1 MSNHFAVVYHGQLM
15 PEADLEQAI
24 GQLVTLFNSNEKTIR
39 TLLNAERAV
48 VKGGLTRM
56 QAELYQE
63 RLAQCGVRVAVES
76 ITSKPAVTA
85 PQTIQMAE
93 ESAAPLDGHAS
104 AAQGAT
110 AQASFAS
117 AHNQSMGESLYAK
130 AQAEEK
136 AQRDLTVEVKAF
148 SFTGNGSEYFR
159 IWIVNVLLTIVTLGI
174 YGPWAKVR
182 NHQYFYNNLWLDN
195 DNFQYHASPIAIL
208 KGRLLALAVLAVW
221 FVASKFFQPLAG
233 ILLVAYIFILPWI
246 VVRGI
251 RFNALNTSYRN
262 IRFNYAAEYGEAFMA
277 VYIWPLIA
285 MITLGL
291 LTPFAMRKMDMLLM
305 NNAGFGQSKFNFE
318 CKVGEYYTLFL
329 IFIAILVTGGVVGG
343 LLSVVIHPVLQIV
356 AMLLA
361 YSIGIAYFMSA
372 HLNLRFSNTRLE
384 QHSLSADFEPKGMI
398 LLYLKNTLLMVLT
411 LGLYYP
417 AAMVNVARYKAEHIH
432 LVAEGSL
439 DHFVAAKMQ
448 QQSAIADELGSALDV
463 DVSFV

>member
-15 PEADLEQAI
+15 PEADLEQTI
-24 GQLVTLFNSNEKTIR
+24 RQLVALFNSNEKTIR
-39 TLLNAERAV
+39 ALLNAERAV
-48 VKGGLTRM
+48 VKGALTRM

-76 ITSKPAVTA
+76 IENKPVVAA
-85 PQTIQMAE
+85 PQTIQLAE
-93 ESAAPLDGHAS
+93 ESAAPVAAHAS
-104 AAQGAT
+104 AQQGAV
-110 AQASFAS
+110 AQAAFAS
-117 AHNQSMGESLYAK
+117 AHSQSTGEALYAK

-136 AQRDLTVEVKAF
+136 ALRELTVEVKAF

-208 KGRLLALAVLAVW
+208 KGRLLALLVLLVW

-251 RFNALNTSYRN
+251 RFNALNSSYRN
-262 IRFNYAAEYGEAFMA
+262 IRFNYNASYGEAAMA
-277 VYIWPLIA
+277 VYVWPILS
-285 MITLGL
+285 MLSFGL
-291 LTPFAMRKMDMLLM
+291 LVPFAMRKMDSLLL
-305 NNAGFGQSKFNFE
+305 NNAAFGQSKFKFD

-329 IFIAILVTGGVVGG
+329 IFIAIVVTGGVVGG
-343 LLSVVIHPVLQIV
+343 ILSALVSP
-356 AMLLA
+356 ALLA
-361 YSIGIAYFMSA
+361 LPVMLAYGIGIAYFMAA
-372 HLNLRFSNTRLE
+372 HLNLRFSKTSLE
-384 QHSLSADFEPKGMI
+384 QHSFSADFEPKGMI
-398 LLYLKNTLLMVLT
+398 GLYLKNTLLMVLT

-439 DHFVAAKMQ
+439 DHFVAEKMQ